1 MPPRQDSKR
10 LQGSRFAIFVVR
22 GCAND
27 VGNKQPS
34 QERGRAL
41 HGRPRLRPDRLGVR
55 GRRDLVFCP
64 LLAIPLTRADIM
76 TTDTQT
82 TPDDTTAEPRR
93 RFKFPTAFTVLFF
106 VLVLVWVLTF
116 IIKPGS
122 YSYVSCD
129 GGAPKPI
136 PGTFGAVKVDLSFQ
150 ERLYDLWLSPVN
162 GLYGVRTP
170 SEVVSDPSPDLLKK
184 GQAACGTAAGKQ
196 VPAEI
201 VTAPGDT
208 GPYNTGDLAGAI
220 QVFFFVLAI
229 GAFITVT
236 IKTGALDAGIGRVTN
251 RFRKRGLLLI
261 VILMVI
267 FSVGGTT
274 YGMAEET
281 LGFYAIILPVII
293 GLGYDRLVGVG
304 IIMVGAGVGT
314 LASTVN
320 PFATGVAS
328 DAAGVALGD
337 GIGLRL
343 IMYVVMTTVAL
354 LYVLRYARRVKN
366 DPAKSLVPAVEGDEA
381 LATGPAGPPE
391 PMTGRHKIVLWI
403 FGLTFG
409 LMIFSVIPWG
419 DFSSSL
425 EGITLGWYFPELAAL
440 FLVGAVLVGLVGGL
454 GEEGTVTGII
464 SGAGDFIGAALIIA
478 VARGVTVIMNNAGIT
493 DTVLHALEGAVSGLS
508 SGTFA
513 VVMYLVNIPLAF
525 LVPSSSGH
533 ATLAM
538 PIMAPL
544 GDFAGVSRAMVVT
557 AYQSASGWMNLFTPT
572 SAIVMGGLALSR
584 VRYDRYLKFIAPLL
598 GILLIL
604 TCLFMLLG
612 VAVPALGGPVK

>member
-1 MPPRQDSKR
+1 
-10 LQGSRFAIFVVR
+10 
-22 GCAND
+22 
-27 VGNKQPS
+27 
-34 QERGRAL
+34 
-41 HGRPRLRPDRLGVR
+41 
-55 GRRDLVFCP
+55 
-64 LLAIPLTRADIM
+64 M
-76 TTDTQT
+76 TAGTDTREEG
-82 TPDDTTAEPRR
+82 TAVKPKR

-106 VLVLVWVLTF
+106 VLVLVWILTF
-116 IIKPGS
+116 IIKPGT
-122 YSYVSCD
+122 YSYVSCE
-129 GGAPKPI
+129 GGPAKPI
-136 PGTFGAVKVDLSFQ
+136 PGTFQNVDLSLSFQ
-150 ERLYDLWLSPVN
+150 ERLYDLWVSPVN
-162 GLYGVRTP
+162 GLYGIRTP
-170 SEVVSDPSPDLLKK
+170 AEVIPNPSPGLLKK
-184 GQAACGTAAGKQ
+184 AEAACGTAGGKQ
-196 VPAEI
+196 VPTEV
-201 VTAPGDT
+201 VTPPGNT
-208 GPYNTGDLAGAI
+208 GPYNSGDLAGAV

-236 IKTGALDAGIGRVTN
+236 IKTGALDAGIGRITN

-293 GLGYDRLVGVG
+293 ALGYDRMVGVG

-328 DAAGVALGD
+328 DAAGVALGA

-343 IMYVVMTTVAL
+343 IMYAILTILAVV
-354 LYVLRYARRVKN
+354 YVLWYARRVKA
-366 DPAKSLVPAVEGDEA
+366 DPARSMTPAVEGDAA
-381 LATGPAGPPE
+381 LAGGPAGPPE
-391 PMTGRHKIVLWI
+391 PMTGRQQAVLWI
-403 FGLTFG
+403 FGLTFL

-419 DFSSSL
+419 DFSTSL

-454 GEEGTVTGII
+454 GEEGMVTGIVA
-464 SGAGDFIGAALIIA
+464 GAGDFIGAALIIA
-478 VARGVTVIMNNAGIT
+478 VARGVTTIMNNAAIT
-493 DTVLHALEGAVSGLS
+493 DTVLHGLEGAVSGLS
-508 SGTFA
+508 SGGFA

-584 VRYDRYLKFIAPLL
+584 VRYDRYLKFVAPLL
-598 GILLIL
+598 AALLVL

>member
-1 MPPRQDSKR
+1 MDRS
-10 LQGSRFAIFVVR
+10 I
-22 GCAND
+22 
-27 VGNKQPS
+27 
-34 QERGRAL
+34 QER
-41 HGRPRLRPDRLGVR
+41 
-55 GRRDLVFCP
+55 
-64 LLAIPLTRADIM
+64 I
-76 TTDTQT
+76 
-82 TPDDTTAEPRR
+82 
-93 RFKFPTAFTVLFF
+93 
-106 VLVLVWVLTF
+106 
-116 IIKPGS
+116 
-122 YSYVSCD
+122 
-129 GGAPKPI
+129 
-136 PGTFGAVKVDLSFQ
+136 
-150 ERLYDLWLSPVN
+150 YDLWISPVN
-162 GLYGVRTP
+162 GLYGIRTP
-170 SEVVSDPSPDLLKK
+170 SEPVANPGSGLLKK
-184 GQAACGTAAGKQ
+184 GEGACGKVGGKQ

-201 VTAPGDT
+201 VTPPGDT
-208 GPYNTGDLAGAI
+208 GPYNTGDLAGAV

-236 IKTGALDAGIGRVTN
+236 IKTGALDAGIGRVTE

-261 VILMVI
+261 VILMLI

-281 LGFYAIILPVII
+281 LGFYAIILPVIV
-293 GLGYDRLVGVG
+293 GLGYDRMVGVG

-314 LASTVN
+314 LGSTVN

-343 IMYVVMTTVAL
+343 IMYVVITVITVV
-354 LYVLRYARRVKN
+354 YVLWYARRVKA
-366 DPAKSLVPAVEGDEA
+366 DPANSLLPAAEGNQA
-381 LATGPAGPPE
+381 PATGTAGPPQ
-391 PMTGRHKIVLWI
+391 PMTGRQKTVLWI
-403 FGLTFG
+403 FGLTFL

-419 DFSSSL
+419 DFSASL
-425 EGITLGWYFPELAAL
+425 ESITLGWYFPELAAL

-478 VARGVTVIMNNAGIT
+478 VARGVTVIMNNASMT
-493 DTVLHALEGAVSGLS
+493 DSVLHGLESVVSGLP
-508 SGTFA
+508 SGAFA

-557 AYQSASGWMNLFTPT
+557 AFQSASGWMNLFTPT
-572 SAIVMGGLALSR
+572 SAVVMGGLALSR
-584 VRYDRYLKFIAPLL
+584 VRYDRYLRFVFPLL

-612 VAVPALGGPVK
+612 VAIPALGGSVT

>member
-1 MPPRQDSKR
+1 VSTGTVAPPGDATK
-10 LQGSRFAIFVVR
+10 
-22 GCAND
+22 
-27 VGNKQPS
+27 
-34 QERGRAL
+34 
-41 HGRPRLRPDRLGVR
+41 PRT
-55 GRRDLVFCP
+55 RRK
-64 LLAIPLTRADIM
+64 
-76 TTDTQT
+76 
-82 TPDDTTAEPRR
+82 
-93 RFKFPTAFTVLFF
+93 FKFPTAFTVLFF
-106 VLVLVWVLTF
+106 VLVLVWILTF
-116 IIKPGS
+116 IIKPGT

-136 PGTFGAVKVDLSFQ
+136 PGTFKDVKVDLSIQ
-150 ERLYDLWLSPVN
+150 ERIYDLWLSPVN
-162 GLYGVRTP
+162 GLYGIRTP
-170 SEVVSDPSPDLLKK
+170 AEPVEKPGSKLMAEAEK
-184 GQAACGTAAGKQ
+184 ACGASGGTQ
-196 VPAEI
+196 VPAEV
-201 VTAPGDT
+201 VTPPGNT
-208 GPYNTGDLAGAI
+208 GPYNSGDLAGAV

-236 IKTGALDAGIGRVTN
+236 IKTGALDAGIGRVTH
-251 RFRKRGLLLI
+251 RFQKRGLLLI

-267 FSVGGTT
+267 FSLGGTT

-293 GLGYDRLVGVG
+293 ALGYDRLVGVG

-328 DAAGVALGD
+328 DAAGVALGN

-343 IMYVVMTTVAL
+343 IIYVVSVLIAL
-354 LYVLRYARRVKN
+354 FYVLWYARRVKA
-366 DPAKSLVPAVEGDEA
+366 DPAKSMAAAIEGDEA
-381 LATGPAGPPE
+381 MAGEAAGPPE
-391 PMTGRHKIVLWI
+391 PMTGRQKTVLWI
-403 FGLTFG
+403 FGFTFV

-478 VARGVTVIMNNAGIT
+478 VARGVTTIMNNASIT
-493 DTVLHALEGAVSGLS
+493 DSVLHGLESVVSGLP
-508 SGTFA
+508 SGAFA

-572 SAIVMGGLALSR
+572 SAVVMGGLALSR
-584 VRYDRYLKFIAPLL
+584 VGYNRYLRFVAPLL
-598 GILLIL
+598 GVLLIL

-612 VAVPALGGPVK
+612 VAIPALGGTS

>member
-1 MPPRQDSKR
+1 MATETQ
-10 LQGSRFAIFVVR
+10 A
-22 GCAND
+22 
-27 VGNKQPS
+27 
-34 QERGRAL
+34 
-41 HGRPRLRPDRLGVR
+41 RPEGES
-55 GRRDLVFCP
+55 
-64 LLAIPLTRADIM
+64 
-76 TTDTQT
+76 
-82 TPDDTTAEPRR
+82 AEPKR
-93 RFKFPTAFTVLFF
+93 RFKYPTAFTVLFF
-106 VLVLVWVLTF
+106 VLVLVWILTF
-116 IIKPGS
+116 IITPGT

-129 GGAPKPI
+129 GGPPKPI
-136 PGTFGAVKVDLSFQ
+136 PGTFENVDQNLSIQ
-150 ERLYDLWLSPVN
+150 ERLYDLWLAPVN
-162 GLYGVRTP
+162 GLYGIRTP
-170 SEVVSDPSPDLLKK
+170 AEVVTNPGSKLLQKAE
-184 GQAACGTAAGKQ
+184 AACGKTGGKQ
-196 VPAEI
+196 VPAEV
-201 VTAPGDT
+201 VTPPGNT
-208 GPYNTGDLAGAI
+208 GPYNTGDLAGAV

-236 IKTGALDAGIGRVTN
+236 IRTGALDAGIGRVTG
-251 RFRKRGLLLI
+251 RFRKRGLVLI

-267 FSVGGTT
+267 FSLGGTT

-293 GLGYDRLVGVG
+293 GLGYDRMVGVG

-343 IMYVVMTTVAL
+343 IMYVVMVIVAL
-354 LYVLRYARRVKN
+354 VYVLWYARRVKA
-366 DPAKSLVPAVEGDEA
+366 DPGKSMMPAIEGDQA
-381 LATGPAGPPE
+381 LTSEPDGPPQ
-391 PMTGRHKIVLWI
+391 PMTGRQKTVLWI

-419 DFSSSL
+419 DFSASL
-425 EGITLGWYFPELAAL
+425 ESITLGWYFPELAAL

-478 VARGVTVIMNNAGIT
+478 VARGVTTIMNNASVT
-493 DTVLHALEGAVSGLS
+493 DSVLHGLESVVSGLPA
-508 SGTFA
+508 GAFA

-584 VRYDRYLKFIAPLL
+584 VRYDRFLRFVAPLL
-598 GILLIL
+598 GVLLIL

>member
-1 MPPRQDSKR
+1 M
-10 LQGSRFAIFVVR
+10 AT
-22 GCAND
+22 
-27 VGNKQPS
+27 
-34 QERGRAL
+34 E
-41 HGRPRLRPDRLGVR
+41 
-55 GRRDLVFCP
+55 
-64 LLAIPLTRADIM
+64 TRAR
-76 TTDTQT
+76 
-82 TPDDTTAEPRR
+82 PEGEAAKPKR

-106 VLVLVWVLTF
+106 VLVLVWILTF
-116 IIKPGS
+116 IIKPGT

-129 GGAPKPI
+129 GGSPKPI
-136 PGTFGAVKVDLSFQ
+136 PGTFENFDQNLSFQ

-162 GLYGVRTP
+162 GLYGIRTP
-170 SEVVSDPSPDLLKK
+170 AEPVANPGSKLLGKAE
-184 GQAACGTAAGKQ
+184 AACGKAGGAQ
-196 VPAEI
+196 VPAEV
-201 VTAPGDT
+201 VTPPGNT
-208 GPYNTGDLAGAI
+208 GPYNSGDLAGAV

-236 IKTGALDAGIGRVTN
+236 IKTGALDAGIGRVTH
-251 RFRKRGLLLI
+251 RFRKRGLVLI

-267 FSVGGTT
+267 FSLGGTT

-293 GLGYDRLVGVG
+293 ALGYDRLVGVG

-343 IMYVVMTTVAL
+343 IMYVVLVIIAL
-354 LYVLRYARRVKN
+354 LYVLWYARRVKG
-366 DPAKSLVPAVEGDEA
+366 DPAKSMVPAVEGDEA
-381 LATGPAGPPE
+381 LAAGQAGPPAS
-391 PMTGRHKIVLWI
+391 MTGRQKTVLWI
-403 FGLTFG
+403 FGLTFA

-419 DFSSSL
+419 DFSASL
-425 EGITLGWYFPELAAL
+425 ESITLGWYFPELAAL

-464 SGAGDFIGAALIIA
+464 AGAGDFIGAALIIA
-478 VARGVTVIMNNAGIT
+478 VARGVTTIMNNASIT
-493 DTVLHALEGAVSGLS
+493 DSVLHGLESVVSGLPA
-508 SGTFA
+508 GAFA

-584 VRYDRYLKFIAPLL
+584 VRYDRFLRFLAPLL
-598 GILLIL
+598 AVLLIL

>member
-1 MPPRQDSKR
+1 
-10 LQGSRFAIFVVR
+10 
-22 GCAND
+22 
-27 VGNKQPS
+27 
-34 QERGRAL
+34 
-41 HGRPRLRPDRLGVR
+41 
-55 GRRDLVFCP
+55 
-64 LLAIPLTRADIM
+64 M
-76 TTDTQT
+76 TADTQA
-82 TPDDTTAEPRR
+82 PPGDTTAEPKRGFR
-93 RFKFPTAFTVLFF
+93 FPTAFTVLFF
-106 VLVLVWVLTF
+106 VLVLVWILTF
-116 IIKPGS
+116 IIKPGT

-129 GGAPKPI
+129 GGSPKPI
-136 PGTFGAVKVDLSFQ
+136 PGTFENINQNLSFQ

-162 GLYGVRTP
+162 GLYGIRTP
-170 SEVVSDPSPDLLKK
+170 AEAVPNPGSGLLKK
-184 GQAACGTAAGKQ
+184 AEAACGTTGGKQ
-196 VPAEI
+196 VPAEV
-201 VTAPGDT
+201 VTPPGNT
-208 GPYNTGDLAGAI
+208 GPYNSGDLAGAV

-236 IKTGALDAGIGRVTN
+236 IKTGALDAGIGRITN

-261 VILMVI
+261 VILAVI
-267 FSVGGTT
+267 FSLGGTT

-293 GLGYDRLVGVG
+293 ALGYDRLVGVG

-343 IMYVVMTTVAL
+343 IMYVVMVIITL
-354 LYVLRYARRVKN
+354 LYVLWYARRVKA
-366 DPAKSLVPAVEGDEA
+366 DPGKSMMPALEEDQA
-381 LATGPAGPPE
+381 LASAPAGPPA
-391 PMTGRHKIVLWI
+391 PMTGRQKTVLWI
-403 FGLTFG
+403 FGLTFL

-425 EGITLGWYFPELAAL
+425 ESITLGWYFPELAAL

-478 VARGVTVIMNNAGIT
+478 VARGVTTIMNNASIT
-493 DTVLHALEGAVSGLS
+493 DSVLHYLEGAVSGLN
-508 SGTFA
+508 SGSFA
-513 VVMYLVNIPLAF
+513 VVVYLVNIPLAF

-557 AYQSASGWMNLFTPT
+557 GYQSASGWMNLFTPT
-572 SAIVMGGLALSR
+572 SAVVMGGLALSR
-584 VRYDRYLKFIAPLL
+584 VRYDRYLRFVAPLL

-612 VAVPALGGPVK
+612 VAVPALGGSVK

>member
-1 MPPRQDSKR
+1 M
-10 LQGSRFAIFVVR
+10 AT
-22 GCAND
+22 
-27 VGNKQPS
+27 
-34 QERGRAL
+34 E
-41 HGRPRLRPDRLGVR
+41 
-55 GRRDLVFCP
+55 
-64 LLAIPLTRADIM
+64 TRAR
-76 TTDTQT
+76 
-82 TPDDTTAEPRR
+82 PEGEAAEPKR

-106 VLVLVWVLTF
+106 VLVLVWILTF
-116 IIKPGS
+116 IIKPGT

-129 GGAPKPI
+129 GGSPKPI
-136 PGTFGAVKVDLSFQ
+136 PGTFENFKSNLSLQ
-150 ERLYDLWLSPVN
+150 ERLYDLWLAPVN
-162 GLYGVRTP
+162 GLYGIRTP
-170 SEVVSDPSPDLLKK
+170 AEPISDPGSKLLSKAE
-184 GQAACGTAAGKQ
+184 AACGKVDGKQ
-196 VPAEI
+196 VPAEV
-201 VTAPGDT
+201 VTPPGNT
-208 GPYNTGDLAGAI
+208 GPYNRGDLAGAV

-236 IKTGALDAGIGRVTN
+236 IKTGALDAGIGRITS

-261 VILMVI
+261 VILAVI
-267 FSVGGTT
+267 FSLGGTT

-281 LGFYAIILPVII
+281 LGFYAIILPVIVA
-293 GLGYDRLVGVG
+293 LGYDRLVGVG

-343 IMYVVMTTVAL
+343 IMYVVMVIITL
-354 LYVLRYARRVKN
+354 LYVLWYARRVKA
-366 DPAKSLVPAVEGDEA
+366 DPAKSMVPALEEDQA
-381 LATGPAGPPE
+381 LASAPAGPPE
-391 PMTGRHKIVLWI
+391 PMTGRQKVVLWI
-403 FGLTFG
+403 FGLTFL

-419 DFSSSL
+419 DFSASL

-464 SGAGDFIGAALIIA
+464 AGAGDFIGAALIIA
-478 VARGVTVIMNNAGIT
+478 VARGVTTIMNNAAIT
-493 DTVLHALEGAVSGLS
+493 DSVLHGLESVVSGLPA
-508 SGTFA
+508 GAFA

-584 VRYDRYLKFIAPLL
+584 VRYDRYLRFLAPLL

-612 VAVPALGGPVK
+612 IAVPALGGPVK

>member
-1 MPPRQDSKR
+1 
-10 LQGSRFAIFVVR
+10 
-22 GCAND
+22 
-27 VGNKQPS
+27 
-34 QERGRAL
+34 
-41 HGRPRLRPDRLGVR
+41 
-55 GRRDLVFCP
+55 
-64 LLAIPLTRADIM
+64 M
-76 TTDTQT
+76 TTDTQAP
-82 TPDDTTAEPRR
+82 PDESTAEPKR

-106 VLVLVWVLTF
+106 VLVLVWILTF
-116 IIKPGS
+116 IIKPGT

-129 GGAPKPI
+129 GGSPKPI
-136 PGTFGAVKVDLSFQ
+136 PGTFENFNQNLSFQ

-162 GLYGVRTP
+162 GLYGIRTP
-170 SEVVSDPSPDLLKK
+170 AEPVSNPGSKLLGKAE
-184 GQAACGTAAGKQ
+184 AACGKSGGKQ
-196 VPAEI
+196 VPAEV
-201 VTAPGDT
+201 VTPPGNT
-208 GPYNTGDLAGAI
+208 GPYNSGDLAGAV

-236 IKTGALDAGIGRVTN
+236 IKTGALDAGIGRITN

-267 FSVGGTT
+267 FSLGGTT

-293 GLGYDRLVGVG
+293 GLGYDRMVGVG
-304 IIMVGAGVGT
+304 IILVGAGVGT
-314 LASTVN
+314 LGSTVN

-343 IMYVVMTTVAL
+343 IMYVVFAALAVA
-354 LYVLRYARRVKN
+354 YVLWYARRVKG
-366 DPAKSLVPAVEGDEA
+366 DPAKSMAPAVEGDDA
-381 LATGPAGPPE
+381 LAAEPAGPPV
-391 PMTGRHKIVLWI
+391 PMSGRQKTVLWI
-403 FGLTFG
+403 FGLTFL

-419 DFSSSL
+419 DFSASL

-440 FLVGAVLVGLVGGL
+440 FLVGAVLIGLVGGL

-464 SGAGDFIGAALIIA
+464 AGAGDFIGAALIIA
-478 VARGVTVIMNNAGIT
+478 VARGVTTIMNNASIT
-493 DTVLHALEGAVSGLS
+493 DSVLHGLESVVSGLP
-508 SGTFA
+508 SGAFA

-572 SAIVMGGLALSR
+572 SAVVMGGLALSR
-584 VRYDRYLKFIAPLL
+584 VGYNRFLRFVAPLL
-598 GILLIL
+598 LVLLIL

-612 VAVPALGGPVK
+612 VAVPALGGSVT

>member
-1 MPPRQDSKR
+1 
-10 LQGSRFAIFVVR
+10 
-22 GCAND
+22 
-27 VGNKQPS
+27 
-34 QERGRAL
+34 
-41 HGRPRLRPDRLGVR
+41 
-55 GRRDLVFCP
+55 
-64 LLAIPLTRADIM
+64 M

-170 SEVVSDPSPDLLKK
+170 SEVVPDPSPDLLKK
-184 GQAACGTAAGKQ
+184 GQAACGTTAGKQ

-236 IKTGALDAGIGRVTN
+236 IKPGALDAGIGRVTN

-261 VILMVI
+261 VILMLI

-281 LGFYAIILPVII
+281 LGFYVIILPVII

-354 LYVLRYARRVKN
+354 LYVLRYARSVKN

-381 LATGPAGPPE
+381 LISGPAGPPE

-440 FLVGAVLVGLVGGL
+440 FLIGAVLVGLVGGL

-464 SGAGDFIGAALIIA
+464 VGAGDFIGAALIIA

-508 SGTFA
+508 SGAFA

-572 SAIVMGGLALSR
+572 SAIVMGGLALSK

-604 TCLFMLLG
+604 SCLFMLLG
-612 VAVPALGGPVK
+612 VAVPSLGGPVK

>member
-1 MPPRQDSKR
+1 MTTE
-10 LQGSRFAIFVVR
+10 A
-22 GCAND
+22 
-27 VGNKQPS
+27 
-34 QERGRAL
+34 E
-41 HGRPRLRPDRLGVR
+41 
-55 GRRDLVFCP
+55 
-64 LLAIPLTRADIM
+64 TRAEDG
-76 TTDTQT
+76 
-82 TPDDTTAEPRR
+82 AGVERKR
-93 RFKFPTAFTVLFF
+93 RFRFPTAFTVLFF
-106 VLVLVWVLTF
+106 VLVLVWILTF
-116 IIKPGS
+116 FITPGT

-129 GGAPKPI
+129 GGPPKPV
-136 PGTFGAVKVDLSFQ
+136 PGTFHDVKLDLSFQ
-150 ERLYDLWLSPVN
+150 ERLYDLWVSPVN
-162 GLYGVRTP
+162 GLYGIRTP
-170 SEVVSDPSPDLLKK
+170 SEPITSPSADLLKK
-184 GQAACGTAAGKQ
+184 GQAACGTAGGKP

-208 GPYNTGDLAGAI
+208 GPYNSGDLAGAV

-236 IKTGALDAGIGRVTN
+236 IKTGALDAGIGRVTE

-293 GLGYDRLVGVG
+293 ALGYDRLVGVG

-320 PFATGVAS
+320 PFATGVGS

-343 IMYVVMTTVAL
+343 IMYAVLTIITV
-354 LYVLRYARRVKN
+354 LYVLRYAGRVRG
-366 DPAKSLVPAVEGDEA
+366 DPAKSLVPALEGDDA
-381 LATGPAGPPE
+381 VASGPAGPPQ
-391 PMTGRHKIVLWI
+391 PITGKQKTVLWI

-440 FLVGAVLVGLVGGL
+440 FIVGAVLAGLVGGL

-478 VARGVTVIMNNAGIT
+478 VARGVTVIMNNSGIT
-493 DTVLHALEGAVSGLS
+493 DTVLHSLETVVSGLP
-508 SGTFA
+508 SGAFI
-513 VVMYLVNIPLAF
+513 VVMYLVNIVLAF

-533 ATLAM
+533 ATLAI

-557 AYQSASGWMNLFTPT
+557 AFQSASGWMNLFTPT

-584 VRYDRYLKFIAPLL
+584 VRYDRYLRFIAPLL
-598 GILLIL
+598 AILLVL

-612 VAVPALGGPVK
+612 VAFPALGGSVT

>member
-1 MPPRQDSKR
+1 VS
-10 LQGSRFAIFVVR
+10 
-22 GCAND
+22 
-27 VGNKQPS
+27 
-34 QERGRAL
+34 
-41 HGRPRLRPDRLGVR
+41 
-55 GRRDLVFCP
+55 
-64 LLAIPLTRADIM
+64 T
-76 TTDTQT
+76 
-82 TPDDTTAEPRR
+82 DTTAPPEDETAKPKRK
-93 RFKFPTAFTVLFF
+93 FKFPTAFTVLFF
-106 VLVLVWVLTF
+106 VLVLVWILTF
-116 IIKPGS
+116 IIKPGT

-129 GGAPKPI
+129 GGSPKPI
-136 PGTFGAVKVDLSFQ
+136 PGTFENFDQNLSFQ

-162 GLYGVRTP
+162 GLYGIRTP
-170 SEVVSDPSPDLLKK
+170 AEPVSNPGSKLLGKAE
-184 GQAACGTAAGKQ
+184 AACGKADGKQ
-196 VPAEI
+196 VPAEV
-201 VTAPGDT
+201 VTPPGNT
-208 GPYNTGDLAGAI
+208 GPYNSGDLAGAV

-236 IKTGALDAGIGRVTN
+236 IKTGALDAGIGRITN

-267 FSVGGTT
+267 FSLGGTT

-293 GLGYDRLVGVG
+293 ALGYDRMVGVG

-343 IMYVVMTTVAL
+343 IMYIVSVIVAL
-354 LYVLRYARRVKN
+354 LYVLWYARRVKA
-366 DPAKSLVPAVEGDEA
+366 DPAKSMALAIEGDEA
-381 LATGPAGPPE
+381 IAGEAAGPPA
-391 PMTGRHKIVLWI
+391 PMTGRQKTVLWI
-403 FGLTFG
+403 FGLTFL

-425 EGITLGWYFPELAAL
+425 ESITLGWYFPELAAL

-454 GEEGTVTGII
+454 GEEGTVGGII

-478 VARGVTVIMNNAGIT
+478 VARGVTTIMNNASIT
-493 DTVLHALEGAVSGLS
+493 DSVLHGLESVVSGLP
-508 SGTFA
+508 SGAFA

-572 SAIVMGGLALSR
+572 SAVVMGGLALSR
-584 VRYDRYLKFIAPLL
+584 VGYNRFLRFVAPLL
-598 GILLIL
+598 LVLLIL

-612 VAVPALGGPVK
+612 VAVPALGGSVT

>member
-1 MPPRQDSKR
+1 
-10 LQGSRFAIFVVR
+10 V
-22 GCAND
+22 
-27 VGNKQPS
+27 
-34 QERGRAL
+34 
-41 HGRPRLRPDRLGVR
+41 
-55 GRRDLVFCP
+55 
-64 LLAIPLTRADIM
+64 TAD
-76 TTDTQT
+76 TKASPED
-82 TPDDTTAEPRR
+82 AAAKPRR
-93 RFKFPTAFTVLFF
+93 KFKFPTAFTVLFF
-106 VLVLVWVLTF
+106 VLVLVWILTF
-116 IIKPGS
+116 IIKPGT

-129 GGAPKPI
+129 GGSPKPI
-136 PGTFGAVKVDLSFQ
+136 PGTFKDVNVDLSIQ
-150 ERLYDLWLSPVN
+150 ARIYDLWLSPVN
-162 GLYGVRTP
+162 GLYGIRTP
-170 SEVVSDPSPDLLKK
+170 AEPVAKPGSKLMAEAEK
-184 GQAACGTAAGKQ
+184 ACGTSGETQ
-196 VPAEI
+196 VPAEV
-201 VTAPGDT
+201 VTPPGNT
-208 GPYNTGDLAGAI
+208 GPYNSGDLAGAV

-236 IKTGALDAGIGRVTN
+236 IKTGALDAGIGRVTH
-251 RFRKRGLLLI
+251 RFQKRGLLLI

-267 FSVGGTT
+267 FSLGGTT

-293 GLGYDRLVGVG
+293 ALGYDRLVGVG

-328 DAAGVALGD
+328 DAAGVALGN

-343 IMYVVMTTVAL
+343 IIYVVSVVIAL
-354 LYVLRYARRVKN
+354 FYVLWYARRVKA
-366 DPAKSLVPAVEGDEA
+366 DPAKSMALAIEGDEA
-381 LATGPAGPPE
+381 MAGETAGPPE
-391 PMTGRHKIVLWI
+391 PMTGRQKAVLWI
-403 FGLTFG
+403 FGFTFL

-425 EGITLGWYFPELAAL
+425 ESITLGWYFPELAAL

-454 GEEGTVTGII
+454 GEEGTVTGIV

-478 VARGVTVIMNNAGIT
+478 VARGVTTIMNNASIT
-493 DTVLHALEGAVSGLS
+493 DSVLHGLESVVSGLP
-508 SGTFA
+508 SGAFA

-572 SAIVMGGLALSR
+572 SAVVMGGLALSR
-584 VRYDRYLKFIAPLL
+584 VGYNRYLRFVAPLL

-612 VAVPALGGPVK
+612 VAIPALGGTT

>member
-1 MPPRQDSKR
+1 MT
-10 LQGSRFAIFVVR
+10 
-22 GCAND
+22 
-27 VGNKQPS
+27 VG
-34 QERGRAL
+34 
-41 HGRPRLRPDRLGVR
+41 
-55 GRRDLVFCP
+55 
-64 LLAIPLTRADIM
+64 
-76 TTDTQT
+76 TQT
-82 TPDDTTAEPRR
+82 NPDNTDETPAEPKRG
-93 RFKFPTAFTVLFF
+93 FKFPTAFTVLFF
-106 VLVLVWVLTF
+106 VLVLVWILTF
-116 IIKPGS
+116 IIPPGT

-129 GGAPKPI
+129 GGSPKPI
-136 PGTFGAVKVDLSFQ
+136 PGTFHDINVNLSVQ
-150 ERLYDLWLSPVN
+150 ERLYDLWVSPVN
-162 GLYGVRTP
+162 GLYGIRTP
-170 SEVVSDPSPDLLKK
+170 SEVVSDPNPDLLKK
-184 GQAACGTAAGKQ
+184 GQSACGTTAGKQ

-201 VTAPGDT
+201 VTPPGNT
-208 GPYNTGDLAGAI
+208 GPYNSGDLAGAV

-261 VILMVI
+261 VILMAI

-281 LGFYAIILPVII
+281 LGFYAIILPVIV
-293 GLGYDRLVGVG
+293 GLGYDRMVGVG

-343 IMYVVMTTVAL
+343 IMYAVFTALTV

-366 DPAKSLVPAVEGDEA
+366 DPARSMLPAVEGDQA
-381 LATGPAGPPE
+381 PASGPAGPPG
-391 PMTGRHKIVLWI
+391 PMTSRQKTVLWI

-425 EGITLGWYFPELAAL
+425 ESITLGWYFPELAAL
-440 FLVGAVLVGLVGGL
+440 FIVGAVLVGLVGGL

-464 SGAGDFIGAALIIA
+464 AGAGDFIGAALIIA
-478 VARGVTVIMNNAGIT
+478 VARGVTTIMNNAGIT

-508 SGTFA
+508 SGAFA

-572 SAIVMGGLALSR
+572 SAIVMGGLALSK
-584 VRYDRYLKFIAPLL
+584 VRYDRYLRFVAPLL
-598 GILLIL
+598 GLLLVL
-604 TCLFMLLG
+604 TCLAMLLG

>member
-1 MPPRQDSKR
+1 MTADT
-10 LQGSRFAIFVVR
+10 
-22 GCAND
+22 
-27 VGNKQPS
+27 
-34 QERGRAL
+34 RA
-41 HGRPRLRPDRLGVR
+41 RPDES
-55 GRRDLVFCP
+55 
-64 LLAIPLTRADIM
+64 
-76 TTDTQT
+76 
-82 TPDDTTAEPRR
+82 TAEPRR
-93 RFKFPTAFTVLFF
+93 KFKFPTAFTVLFF

-116 IIKPGS
+116 IITPGS
-122 YSYVSCD
+122 YSYASCD
-129 GGAPKPI
+129 GGPPKPI
-136 PGTFGAVKVDLSFQ
+136 PGTFATVKVNLSFQ

-162 GLYGVRTP
+162 GLYGIRTP
-170 SEVVSDPSPDLLKK
+170 AEVVTDPSPELLKK
-184 GQAACGTAAGKQ
+184 GQAACGTSAGKQ
-196 VPAEI
+196 VPTEI
-201 VTAPGDT
+201 VTPPGNT
-208 GPYNTGDLAGAI
+208 GPYNSGDLAGAV

-236 IKTGALDAGIGRVTN
+236 IKTGALDAGIGRVTE
-251 RFRKRGLLLI
+251 RFRQRGLLLI
-261 VILMVI
+261 VILMAI

-293 GLGYDRLVGVG
+293 ALGYDRLVGVG
-304 IIMVGAGVGT
+304 IILVGAGVGT

-343 IMYVVMTTVAL
+343 IMYVVMTAVAL
-354 LYVLRYARRVKN
+354 LYVLRYARRVKG

-381 LATGPAGPPE
+381 LADGPAGPPV
-391 PMTGRHKIVLWI
+391 PMTGRQKTVLWI

-419 DFSSSL
+419 DFSASL
-425 EGITLGWYFPELAAL
+425 ESITLGWYFPELAAL

-454 GEEGTVTGII
+454 GEEGTVGGII
-464 SGAGDFIGAALIIA
+464 AGAGDFIGAALIIA
-478 VARGVTVIMNNAGIT
+478 VARGVTTIMNNAGIT

-508 SGTFA
+508 SGAFA

-544 GDFAGVSRAMVVT
+544 GDFAKVSRAMVVT

-572 SAIVMGGLALSR
+572 SAIVMGGLALAR
-584 VRYDRYLKFIAPLL
+584 VRYDRYLRFMAPLL

>member
-1 MPPRQDSKR
+1 MTADT
-10 LQGSRFAIFVVR
+10 
-22 GCAND
+22 
-27 VGNKQPS
+27 
-34 QERGRAL
+34 E
-41 HGRPRLRPDRLGVR
+41 
-55 GRRDLVFCP
+55 
-64 LLAIPLTRADIM
+64 TRAEDGAGA
-76 TTDTQT
+76 Q
-82 TPDDTTAEPRR
+82 RKR

-106 VLVLVWVLTF
+106 VLVLVWILTF
-116 IIKPGS
+116 IIKPGT

-129 GGAPKPI
+129 GGSPKPI
-136 PGTFGAVKVDLSFQ
+136 PGTFENFNQNLSFQ

-162 GLYGVRTP
+162 GLYGIRTP
-170 SEVVSDPSPDLLKK
+170 AEAVPDPGSKLLKK
-184 GQAACGTAAGKQ
+184 AKAACGTAGGKQ
-196 VPAEI
+196 VPAEV
-201 VTAPGDT
+201 VTPPGNT
-208 GPYNTGDLAGAI
+208 GPYNSGDLAGAV

-236 IKTGALDAGIGRVTN
+236 IKTGALDAGIGRVTE

-293 GLGYDRLVGVG
+293 ALGYDRLVGVG

-343 IMYVVMTTVAL
+343 LMYAVFTVLAL
-354 LYVLRYARRVKN
+354 AYVLWYARRVRA
-366 DPAKSLVPAVEGDEA
+366 DPARSLVPALEEDQA
-381 LATGPAGPPE
+381 LASAPAGPPAR
-391 PMTGRHKIVLWI
+391 MSGRQKLVLWI

-419 DFSSSL
+419 DFSASL
-425 EGITLGWYFPELAAL
+425 ESITLGWYFPELAAL
-440 FLVGAVLVGLVGGL
+440 FLVGAVLIGLVGGL

-464 SGAGDFIGAALIIA
+464 AGAGDFIGAALIIA
-478 VARGVTVIMNNAGIT
+478 VARGVTVIMNNASIT
-493 DTVLHALEGAVSGLS
+493 DTVLHSLESAVSGLP
-508 SGTFA
+508 SGAFA

-584 VRYDRYLKFIAPLL
+584 VRYDRFLRFVAPLL
-598 GILLIL
+598 VALLIL
-604 TCLFMLLG
+604 TCLAMLLG

>member
-1 MPPRQDSKR
+1 MATETQAPPE
-10 LQGSRFAIFVVR
+10 GEA
-22 GCAND
+22 
-27 VGNKQPS
+27 
-34 QERGRAL
+34 
-41 HGRPRLRPDRLGVR
+41 
-55 GRRDLVFCP
+55 
-64 LLAIPLTRADIM
+64 
-76 TTDTQT
+76 
-82 TPDDTTAEPRR
+82 AEPKR
-93 RFKFPTAFTVLFF
+93 RFRFPTAFTVLFF
-106 VLVLVWVLTF
+106 VLVLVWILTF
-116 IIKPGS
+116 IIKPGT

-129 GGAPKPI
+129 GGSPKPI
-136 PGTFGAVKVDLSFQ
+136 PGTFENFKSNLSLQ
-150 ERLYDLWLSPVN
+150 ERLYDLWLAPVN
-162 GLYGVRTP
+162 GLYGIRTP
-170 SEVVSDPSPDLLKK
+170 AEPISDPGSKLLSKAE
-184 GQAACGTAAGKQ
+184 AACGKVDGKQ
-196 VPAEI
+196 VPAEV
-201 VTAPGDT
+201 VTPPGNT
-208 GPYNTGDLAGAI
+208 GPYNRGDLAGAV

-236 IKTGALDAGIGRVTN
+236 IKTGALDAGIGRITS

-261 VILMVI
+261 VILAVI
-267 FSVGGTT
+267 FSLGGTT

-281 LGFYAIILPVII
+281 LGFYAIILPVIVA
-293 GLGYDRLVGVG
+293 LGYDRLVGVG

-343 IMYVVMTTVAL
+343 IMYVVMVIITL
-354 LYVLRYARRVKN
+354 LYVLWYARRVKA
-366 DPAKSLVPAVEGDEA
+366 DPAKSMVPALEEDQA
-381 LATGPAGPPE
+381 LASAPAGPPE
-391 PMTGRHKIVLWI
+391 PMTGRQKVVLWI
-403 FGLTFG
+403 FGLTFL

-419 DFSSSL
+419 DFSASL
-425 EGITLGWYFPELAAL
+425 EGITLGWYFPELGAL

-464 SGAGDFIGAALIIA
+464 AGAGDFIGAALIIA
-478 VARGVTVIMNNAGIT
+478 VARGVTTIMNNAAIT
-493 DTVLHALEGAVSGLS
+493 DSVLHGLESVVSGLPA
-508 SGTFA
+508 GAFA

-584 VRYDRYLKFIAPLL
+584 VRYDRYLRFLAPLL

-612 VAVPALGGPVK
+612 IAVPALGGPVK

>member
-1 MPPRQDSKR
+1 M
-10 LQGSRFAIFVVR
+10 
-22 GCAND
+22 
-27 VGNKQPS
+27 
-34 QERGRAL
+34 
-41 HGRPRLRPDRLGVR
+41 
-55 GRRDLVFCP
+55 
-64 LLAIPLTRADIM
+64 TAD
-76 TTDTQT
+76 TKAR
-82 TPDDTTAEPRR
+82 PDDTTAKPQRK
-93 RFKFPTAFTVLFF
+93 FKFPTAFTVLFF
-106 VLVLVWVLTF
+106 VLALVWILTF

-122 YSYVSCD
+122 YSYASCD
-129 GGAPKPI
+129 GGPPKPV
-136 PGTFGAVKVDLSFQ
+136 PGTFGTVKLDLSFQ
-150 ERLYDLWLSPVN
+150 ERLYDLWVSPVN

-184 GQAACGTAAGKQ
+184 GQAACGTVAGKQ

-201 VTAPGDT
+201 VTPPGNT
-208 GPYNTGDLAGAI
+208 GPYNSGDLAGAV

-236 IKTGALDAGIGRVTN
+236 IKTGALDAGIGRVTD
-251 RFRKRGLLLI
+251 RFRKRGMLLI
-261 VILMVI
+261 VILTLI

-343 IMYVVMTTVAL
+343 IMYVVMTAVAL

-366 DPAKSLVPAVEGDEA
+366 DPARSLTLPAEGDEA
-381 LATGPAGPPE
+381 LAGGPAGPPE
-391 PMTGRHKIVLWI
+391 PMTGRQKTVLWI

-425 EGITLGWYFPELAAL
+425 EPITLGWYFPELAAL
-440 FLVGAVLVGLVGGL
+440 FIVGAVLVGLVGGL

-478 VARGVTVIMNNAGIT
+478 VARGVTTIMNNSGIT

-508 SGTFA
+508 SGSFA
-513 VVMYLVNIPLAF
+513 VVMYLVNVPLAF

-572 SAIVMGGLALSR
+572 SAIVMGGLALSK
-584 VRYDRYLKFIAPLL
+584 VRYDRYLRFVAPLL

>member
-1 MPPRQDSKR
+1 
-10 LQGSRFAIFVVR
+10 V
-22 GCAND
+22 
-27 VGNKQPS
+27 
-34 QERGRAL
+34 
-41 HGRPRLRPDRLGVR
+41 
-55 GRRDLVFCP
+55 
-64 LLAIPLTRADIM
+64 
-76 TTDTQT
+76 
-82 TPDDTTAEPRR
+82 TAETQARPEGAAAEPKR
-93 RFKFPTAFTVLFF
+93 RFKFPTAFTILFF
-106 VLVLVWVLTF
+106 VLVLVWILTF
-116 IIKPGS
+116 IIKPGT

-129 GGAPKPI
+129 GGSPKPI
-136 PGTFGAVKVDLSFQ
+136 PGTFESINVEHSIQA
-150 ERLYDLWLSPVN
+150 RIYDLWLSPVN
-162 GLYGVRTP
+162 GLYGIRTP
-170 SEVVSDPSPDLLKK
+170 AEPVAEPASGLLKK
-184 GQAACGTAAGKQ
+184 GETACGKVDGKQ
-196 VPAEI
+196 VPSEI
-201 VTAPGDT
+201 VTPPGNT
-208 GPYNTGDLAGAI
+208 GPYNSGDLAGAV

-236 IKTGALDAGIGRVTN
+236 IKTGALDAGIGRITE

-281 LGFYAIILPVII
+281 LGFYAIILPVLIA
-293 GLGYDRLVGVG
+293 LGYDRMVGVG

-343 IMYVVMTTVAL
+343 IMYVVFAAL
-354 LYVLRYARRVKN
+354 AVGYVLWYARRVKA
-366 DPAKSLVPAVEGDEA
+366 DPARSLVQAAEAGEAPADA
-381 LATGPAGPPE
+381 PSGPAQA
-391 PMTGRHKIVLWI
+391 MTGRQKAVLWI
-403 FGLTFG
+403 FGLTFL

-425 EGITLGWYFPELAAL
+425 ERITLGWYFPELAAL

-454 GEEGTVTGII
+454 GEEGTVTGIV

-478 VARGVTVIMNNAGIT
+478 VARGVTTIMNNAYIT
-493 DTVLHALEGAVSGLS
+493 DTVLHGLESAVSGLS
-508 SGTFA
+508 SGAFA

-557 AYQSASGWMNLFTPT
+557 AFQSASGWMNLFTPT
-572 SAIVMGGLALSR
+572 SAVVMGGLALSR
-584 VRYDRYLKFIAPLL
+584 IRYDRYLRFVAPLL
-598 GILLIL
+598 GALLIL

-612 VAVPALGGPVK
+612 VAVPALGGSVT

>member
-1 MPPRQDSKR
+1 MSVATEAHSPSPQFARQ
-10 LQGSRFAIFVVR
+10 
-22 GCAND
+22 
-27 VGNKQPS
+27 
-34 QERGRAL
+34 
-41 HGRPRLRPDRLGVR
+41 
-55 GRRDLVFCP
+55 
-64 LLAIPLTRADIM
+64 
-76 TTDTQT
+76 
-82 TPDDTTAEPRR
+82 
-93 RFKFPTAFTVLFF
+93 
-106 VLVLVWVLTF
+106 
-116 IIKPGS
+116 
-122 YSYVSCD
+122 
-129 GGAPKPI
+129 
-136 PGTFGAVKVDLSFQ
+136 VDLSFQ
-150 ERLYDLWLSPVN
+150 ERLYDLWVSPVN

-170 SEVVSDPSPDLLKK
+170 SEVVPDPSPELLKK
-184 GQAACGTAAGKQ
+184 GQAACGTTAGKQ

-201 VTAPGDT
+201 VTAPGNA
-208 GPYNTGDLAGAI
+208 GPYNTGDLAGAV

-236 IKTGALDAGIGRVTN
+236 IKTGALAAGIGRVTH

-261 VILMVI
+261 VILMLI

-343 IMYVVMTTVAL
+343 IMYVVMTAVAL
-354 LYVLRYARRVKN
+354 LYVLRYAGRVKS
-366 DPAKSLVPAVEGDEA
+366 DPARSMAPAVEGDEA
-381 LATGPAGPPE
+381 LAAAGRPPE
-391 PMTGRHKIVLWI
+391 PMTGRHKTVLWI

-425 EGITLGWYFPELAAL
+425 EPITLGWYFPELAAL
-440 FLVGAVLVGLVGGL
+440 FIVGAVLVGLVGGL

-508 SGTFA
+508 SGAFA

-584 VRYDRYLKFIAPLL
+584 VRYDRYLKFVAPLL
-598 GILLIL
+598 GILFIL

>member
-1 MPPRQDSKR
+1 MTAGAQTDPDS
-10 LQGSRFAIFVVR
+10 
-22 GCAND
+22 
-27 VGNKQPS
+27 
-34 QERGRAL
+34 
-41 HGRPRLRPDRLGVR
+41 
-55 GRRDLVFCP
+55 
-64 LLAIPLTRADIM
+64 
-76 TTDTQT
+76 TDE
-82 TPDDTTAEPRR
+82 TPAEPKR

-116 IIKPGS
+116 IVKPGS

-129 GGAPKPI
+129 GGSPKPI
-136 PGTFGAVKVDLSFQ
+136 PGTFSTVKLDLSIQ

-162 GLYGVRTP
+162 GLYGIRTP
-170 SEVVSDPSPDLLKK
+170 SEVVSDPSADLLKK

-196 VPAEI
+196 VPTEI
-201 VTAPGDT
+201 VTAPGNT
-208 GPYNTGDLAGAI
+208 GPYNTGDLAGAV
-220 QVFFFVLAI
+220 QVFLFVLAI

-236 IKTGALDAGIGRVTN
+236 IKTGALDAGIGRVTD
-251 RFRKRGLLLI
+251 RFRKRGMLLI

-281 LGFYAIILPVII
+281 LGFYAIILPVIV

-343 IMYVVMTTVAL
+343 IMYVVMTIVAL
-354 LYVLRYARRVKN
+354 LYVLRYARKVKN
-366 DPAKSLVPAVEGDEA
+366 DPAKSLLPATEDDQA
-381 LATGPAGPPE
+381 LASGPAGPPE
-391 PMTGRHKIVLWI
+391 PMTGRQKTVLWI

-419 DFSSSL
+419 DFSASL

-464 SGAGDFIGAALIIA
+464 AGAGDFIGAALIIA
-478 VARGVTVIMNNAGIT
+478 VARGVTTIMNNSGIT
-493 DTVLHALEGAVSGLS
+493 DTVLHALEGVVSGLPA
-508 SGTFA
+508 GAFA

-584 VRYDRYLKFIAPLL
+584 VRYDKYLKFLAPLL
-598 GILLIL
+598 GILLVL

>member
-1 MPPRQDSKR
+1 VS
-10 LQGSRFAIFVVR
+10 
-22 GCAND
+22 
-27 VGNKQPS
+27 
-34 QERGRAL
+34 
-41 HGRPRLRPDRLGVR
+41 
-55 GRRDLVFCP
+55 
-64 LLAIPLTRADIM
+64 
-76 TTDTQT
+76 TDTKA
-82 TPDDTTAEPRR
+82 PPGDATAKPRR
-93 RFKFPTAFTVLFF
+93 KFKFPTAFTVLFF
-106 VLVLVWVLTF
+106 VLVLIWILTF
-116 IIKPGS
+116 IIKPGT

-129 GGAPKPI
+129 GGSPKPI
-136 PGTFGAVKVDLSFQ
+136 PGTFKDVKVDLSIQ
-150 ERLYDLWLSPVN
+150 ARIYDLWLSPVN
-162 GLYGVRTP
+162 GLYGIRTP
-170 SEVVSDPSPDLLKK
+170 AETVSNPGANLLKEGEK
-184 GQAACGTAAGKQ
+184 ACGTVDGKQ
-196 VPAEI
+196 VPAAI
-201 VTAPGDT
+201 VTPPGNT
-208 GPYNTGDLAGAI
+208 GPYNSGDLAGAV

-251 RFRKRGLLLI
+251 RFRERGLLLI

-267 FSVGGTT
+267 FSLGGTT

-281 LGFYAIILPVII
+281 LGFYAIILPVIVA
-293 GLGYDRLVGVG
+293 LGYDRMVGVG

-343 IMYVVMTTVAL
+343 IMYVVFATLAVM
-354 LYVLRYARRVKN
+354 YVLWYARRVKA
-366 DPAKSLVPAVEGDEA
+366 DPAKSMMPAVEGDKA
-381 LATGPAGPPE
+381 LAAAPAGPPA
-391 PMTGRHKIVLWI
+391 PMTGRQKTVLWI
-403 FGLTFG
+403 FGFTFA

-454 GEEGTVTGII
+454 GEEGTVNGII
-464 SGAGDFIGAALIIA
+464 AGAGDFIGAALIIA
-478 VARGVTVIMNNAGIT
+478 VARGVTTIMNNASIT
-493 DTVLHALEGAVSGLS
+493 DTVLHGLEGVVSGLP
-508 SGTFA
+508 SGGFA

-572 SAIVMGGLALSR
+572 SAVVMGGLALSR
-584 VRYDRYLKFIAPLL
+584 VGYNRYLRFVAPLL

-612 VAVPALGGPVK
+612 VAIPALGGAVK